1 MTGFSKMALLTC
13 DACDQKGLR
22 FAMNQVYEGWK
33 TEGDRLLVESLS
45 NVLRRIGDYLQWFY
59 RNLCSNVRNLC
70 LASLSP
76 DRNKA
81 DILIGA
87 RELMKRFYCRRP
99 TCPSPL
105 PIVRA
110 LSVSLASRQTVRS
123 KKGKVR
129 MKAPNERNWSG
140 VDAMRSKLGMRSNVI
155 RKLPRNV
162 MGYSCPT

>member
-1 MTGFSKMALLTC
+1 MALLTC

-22 FAMNQVYEGWK
+22 FGMNQVYEGRK
-33 TEGDRLLVESLS
+33 KEGDRLLKESLS
-45 NVLRRIGDYLQWFY
+45 NAFRRIGDYLEWFY

-81 DILIGA
+81 DGLIGA

-105 PIVRA
+105 AIVRA
-110 LSVSLASRQTVRS
+110 LSVSLASRRTVRP
-123 KKGKVR
+123 KERKMRV
-129 MKAPNERNWSG
+129 KAPKQRNRSG
-140 VDAMRSKLGMRSNVI
+140 VDAMRSKIGMKSNVI
-155 RKLPRNV
+155 RKLPRNI
-162 MGYSCPT
+162 MGYSCPI